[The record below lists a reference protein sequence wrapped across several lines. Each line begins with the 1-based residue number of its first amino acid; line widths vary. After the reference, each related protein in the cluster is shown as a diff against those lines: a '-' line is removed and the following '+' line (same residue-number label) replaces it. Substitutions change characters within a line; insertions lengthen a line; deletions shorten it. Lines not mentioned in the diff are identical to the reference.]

1 MSETPTAAADGP
13 EVEQGPQEP
22 VLLPPP
28 GLVWTTLAALLA
40 VAAVAILWAPPVR
53 EVVEPSLQL
62 RDWMSDQDGLAEM
75 ARRDDALL
83 AADVKRGARARAA
96 DEQKIREDLAA
107 WLTYERDL
115 GALDVESSLP
125 ARLLLSGLQERVRT
139 LVLTAGPDALR
150 AMAVR
155 YGRDVRAAIELAFDP
170 LHAGKMDGK
179 VDQLAPGLRATL
191 QAIGMPRFETA
202 GRLHPAAARVVEAMA
217 AQRVL
222 DLGARLP
229 DRPHLPSDVQDLVLR
244 FRIEANDAL
253 PVERRLQ
260 LLAQLAERDPTY
272 PSVFVR
278 GVLLARHGDC
288 AGAITAWDQAVRMRQ
303 QAPLARANSAWCRAQ
318 LSAGGDSP

>member
-1 MSETPTAAADGP
+1 MTDAPTAAAAEP

-28 GLVWTTLAALLA
+28 GLVWVTLAALVA
-40 VAAVAILWAPPVR
+40 VAAAAILWAPPVR

-62 RDWMSDQDGLAEM
+62 REWMSDPDELAEM
-75 ARRDDALL
+75 SRRDDALL
-83 AADVKRGARARAA
+83 AADVKRGAGARAA
-96 DEQKIREDLAA
+96 QERKIREDLAA

-170 LHAGKMDGK
+170 LHAGKQDGQ

-191 QAIGMPRFETA
+191 QAIGMPRFESA

-217 AQRVL
+217 AQRML
-222 DLGARLP
+222 ELGARLP
-229 DRPHLPSDVQDLVLR
+229 ERPHLPSDVQDLVLR

-253 PVERRLQ
+253 PLERRLQ

-272 PSVFVR
+272 PSVYVR
-278 GVLLARHGDC
+278 GVLLARSGDC
-288 AGAITAWDQAVRMRQ
+288 GNAIAAWEQAARMRQ
-303 QAPLARANSAWCRAQ
+303 QAPQARANAAWCRAQ
-318 LSAGGDSP
+318 LSAGAGSP

>member
-1 MSETPTAAADGP
+1 MSESPAVVDDGP
-13 EVEQGPQEP
+13 EAEQGPEEP

-28 GLVWTTLAALLA
+28 GLVWTTLAALVA
-40 VAAVAILWAPPVR
+40 VAAAAILWAPPVR

-62 RDWMSDQDGLAEM
+62 RDWMSDLDGLAEM

-83 AADVKRGARARAA
+83 VADVKRGAGGRATQ
-96 DEQKIREDLAA
+96 EQKIREDLAA

-155 YGRDVRAAIELAFDP
+155 YGRDVRAGIELALDP
-170 LHAGKMDGK
+170 LHAGKQDGQ
-179 VDQLAPGLRATL
+179 VDRLAPGLRATL
-191 QAIGMPRFETA
+191 QAIGMDRFEKA
-202 GRLHPAAARVVEAMA
+202 GRLQPAAARVVEAMA
-217 AQRVL
+217 AQRML
-222 DLGARLP
+222 ELGARLP
-229 DRPHLPSDVQDLVLR
+229 DRPHLPADVQDLVLR

-253 PVERRLQ
+253 PIERRLQ
-260 LLAQLAERDPTY
+260 LLGQLAERDPTY

-278 GVLLARHGDC
+278 GVLLARNGDC
-288 AGAITAWDQAVRMRQ
+288 AGAVAAWDQAVRMRQ

-318 LSAGGDSP
+318 LSVGAGSP